1 MSALLDNLNKD
12 QKQAVLHYE
21 GPALVLAGAGSGKT
35 RVLTTR
41 VAYLIEE
48 KNISPS
54 NILLVTFTNKA
65 AHEMNKR
72 VLDLTGS
79 KLPFSGTF
87 HSLCAKIL
95 RINGHKIG
103 LNNYFVIYDS
113 DEQLELIKQV
123 YADLN
128 LNVKEI
134 NPRAVHGT
142 ISSAKNEMVSAEEYE
157 RLATGKYQE
166 TVARVYKLYQ
176 HKLKEN
182 QAVDFD
188 DLLLLTNQLFAQD
201 KPTLAYYQD
210 LIKFVLVDEYQD
222 TNKVQYQLTKYLAKP
237 QNNLFVV
244 GDFSQSIY
252 AWRGADYK
260 NMMLLKNDFP
270 DLTEYR
276 LEQNYRSTQSILD
289 AATQVISHN
298 KSHPILS
305 LWTENISDAKI
316 VHLECESGES
326 EAMEVVGKIKNL
338 IDYNYSDV
346 AILYRTNAQSRLF
359 EEACVKK
366 GVPYKL
372 VGGFKFYERKEIK
385 DVLSY
390 LKLAINPNDTVSRD
404 RALKIGK
411 RRFIAFE
418 VASKEWKLDELNP
431 AELLE
436 KILTATTYRD
446 KYNQKDEDDLD
457 KLNNIK
463 ELLNVAAQFEKVESL
478 LENIALVQDNEM
490 ADQNLD
496 EPRNAITMMSLHSAK
511 GLEFPVVFM
520 VGMEEGL
527 LPHSRALLDKE
538 QMEEER
544 RLCYVGITRAREK
557 LILSNARH
565 RFVYGSGSYATI
577 SRFLLDID
585 GGIIKKE
592 GKQSFDYTQNNH
604 YQGNK
609 NWQDDSKSF
618 YDKSSFALPKSQS
631 DKPKRHLVIDDD
643 SWSSFMNGEFDADK
657 ILDI

>member
-134 NPRAVHGT
+134 NPKAVHGT

-222 TNKVQYQLTKYLAKP
+222 TNKVQYQLTKYLTKP

-385 DVLSY
+385 DILSY

-604 YQGNK
+604 YQSNR
-609 NWQDDSKSF
+609 NWQDDSRSF

-631 DKPKRHLVIDDD
+631 DKPKRRLVIDDD

>member
-631 DKPKRHLVIDDD
+631 DKPKRRLVIDDD

>member
-12 QKQAVLHYE
+12 QKQAVLHHE

-48 KNISPS
+48 QKVSPS

-142 ISSAKNEMVSAEEYE
+142 ISSAKNEMLSAEEYE

-270 DLTEYR
+270 DLKEYR

-338 IDYNYSDV
+338 IDYSYSDV

-418 VASKEWKLDELNP
+418 VSSKEWKLDELNP

-592 GKQSFDYTQNNH
+592 GRQSFDYTQNNH

-609 NWQDDSKSF
+609 SWQDDSRSF
-618 YDKSSFALPKSQS
+618 YEKSSFALPKNQS
-631 DKPKRHLVIDDD
+631 DKPKRRLVIDDD

>member
-1 MSALLDNLNKD
+1 MPQLLDTLNSD
-12 QKQAVLHYE
+12 QKKAVLHHL

-48 KNISPS
+48 KNVDPS
-54 NILLVTFTNKA
+54 QILLVTFTNKA

-72 VLDLTGS
+72 VMELTGS

-113 DEQLELIKQV
+113 DEQLTLIKQI
-123 YADLN
+123 YNELN
-128 LNVKEI
+128 LNPKEI
-134 NPRAVHGT
+134 NPKAVHAT
-142 ISSAKNEMVSAEEYE
+142 ISAAKNEMLSSEEYS

-166 TVARVYKLYQ
+166 MVARVYKVYQ
-176 HKLKEN
+176 HKLKQN

-188 DLLLLTNQLFAQD
+188 DLLLLTNQLFLSD
-201 KPTLAYYQD
+201 KPTLAYYQEQ
-210 LIKFVLVDEYQD
+210 IQFVLVDEYQD
-222 TNKVQYQLTKYLAKP
+222 TNKVQYQLTKYFARP

-260 NMMLLKNDFP
+260 NMLYLKNDFP
-270 DLTEYR
+270 DLIEYR

-305 LWTENISDAKI
+305 LWTENVSDAKI
-316 VHLECESGES
+316 THLECESGES
-326 EAMEVVGKIKNL
+326 EALEVVGKIKNL
-338 IDYNYSDV
+338 LNYNYSDV

-372 VGGFKFYERKEIK
+372 VGGFKFYDRKEIK
-385 DVLSY
+385 DVLAY
-390 LKLAINPNDTVSRD
+390 LKLAINPNDTVSKE
-404 RALKIGK
+404 RAIKIGK
-411 RRFIAFE
+411 RRFLAFE
-418 VASKEWKLDELNP
+418 QGMAELKIAELTP
-431 AELLE
+431 LELLE
-436 KILTATTYRD
+436 KILAITTYKD
-446 KYNQKDEDDLD
+446 KYDKKDEDDLD
-457 KLNNIK
+457 KLNNIT
-463 ELLNVAAQFEKVESL
+463 ELLNVAAQFTQIESL

-490 ADQNLD
+490 ADQQVD
-496 EPRNAITMMSLHSAK
+496 EIKDAITMMSLHSAK

-544 RLCYVGITRAREK
+544 RLCYVGITRAKEK
-557 LILSNARH
+557 LFLTNARH
-565 RFVYGSGSYATI
+565 RFVYGSGSFATI

-585 GGIIKKE
+585 QNLISKE
-592 GKQSFDYTQNNH
+592 GKRSFDYTSDSKNRS
-604 YQGNK
+604 
-609 NWQDDSKSF
+609 NWQENSRHF
-618 YDKSSFALPKSQS
+618 YDKKTFATQAPS
-631 DKPKRHLVIDDD
+631 KPKRRLVIDDD
-643 SWSSFMNGEFDADK
+643 SWSSFLSGELDADK

>member
-134 NPRAVHGT
+134 NPKAVHGT

-222 TNKVQYQLTKYLAKP
+222 TNKVQYQLTKYLTKP

-270 DLTEYR
+270 DLIEYR

-385 DVLSY
+385 DILSY

-604 YQGNK
+604 YQSNR
-609 NWQDDSKSF
+609 NWQDDSRSF

-631 DKPKRHLVIDDD
+631 DKPKRRLVIDDD